1 MRSISKCLVPA
12 VSAVAVLLLAGC
24 QNGNNKEIPK
34 TSAQKETVIDTT
46 EEDTMEA
53 FYERMWRWKA
63 LAWRHEPSEKRQVKP
78 CRLYAKNKKAPR
90 ISRSFFFRC
99 VSEGN

>member
-1 MRSISKCLVPA
+1 MA
-12 VSAVAVLLLAGC
+12 ALLLAGC
-24 QNGNNKEIPK
+24 QTGNNKEIPK

-63 LAWRHEPSEKRQVKP
+63 LHGGMSHQKSDK
-78 CRLYAKNKKAPR
+78 
-90 ISRSFFFRC
+90 
-99 VSEGN
+99 